1 MYRLGLMVVAAWLI
15 VLAGCGRF
23 GQSNN
28 QSNEQG
34 NSQNERPGGRGN
46 FGPGG
51 GPGQF
56 SPEDMAR
63 RQIEMIGE
71 FVTFTEGQEEKL
83 MEVFKKSGEKMTEMR
98 QGKSFRDMS
107 DEERQEMR
115 SKMETINAERDK
127 EIKAMLSEEQQKQYE
142 DYLKEMQQRRSERM
156 QQRPQN

>member
-1 MYRLGLMVVAAWLI
+1 
-15 VLAGCGRF
+15 
-23 GQSNN
+23 
-28 QSNEQG
+28 
-34 NSQNERPGGRGN
+34 
-46 FGPGG
+46 
-51 GPGQF
+51 
-56 SPEDMAR
+56 
-63 RQIEMIGE
+63 
-71 FVTFTEGQEEKL
+71 VTFTEGQEEKL

-127 EIKAMLSEEQQKQYE
+127 EIKALLSEEQQKQYE